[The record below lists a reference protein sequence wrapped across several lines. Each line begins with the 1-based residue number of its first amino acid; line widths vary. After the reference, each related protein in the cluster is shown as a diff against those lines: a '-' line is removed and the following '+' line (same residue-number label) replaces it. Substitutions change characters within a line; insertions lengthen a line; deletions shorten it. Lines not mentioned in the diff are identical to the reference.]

1 MYEKEN
7 LTNYFFACDVWKS
20 SGNLFCLQMGCVL
33 SIIAIRLERNMLR
46 RRTLV
51 AGVITLLFLLF
62 SNSLWLVKK
71 PVDLEFNLEGVDTV
85 KISYKLSSGIFNSK
99 IVSKNFD
106 LINSSKIKIST
117 DKLFFNKAEIVV
129 DTAFRGGG
137 TL

>member
-1 MYEKEN
+1 
-7 LTNYFFACDVWKS
+7 
-20 SGNLFCLQMGCVL
+20 
-33 SIIAIRLERNMLR
+33 MLR

-71 PVDLEFNLEGVDTV
+71 PVDLEFNLEGVDSV
-85 KISYKLSSGIFNSK
+85 KISYKLSDGIFNSK

-137 TL
+137 IL